1 MKESKKEAKRV
12 AQQQKHIDRHM
23 KQIEFLDKQLEK
35 YPEGPVYKS
44 NMKRKQKHLEKINLH
59 KQIIADPEVARR
71 IHQERVDNSV
81 FTKTGNALT
90 QGGESMKK
98 TGKNM
103 SKVGMH
109 ATGAVWTPVL
119 YVGYQGIKKA
129 RKNKK
134 EKEFQED
141 VRFYKETRGTDSVI
155 AGLATECEEAYK
167 DGKIDKEQFKHFL
180 NDYIDNMY

>member
-1 MKESKKEAKRV
+1 MDKKEIKR
-12 AQQQKHIDRHM
+12 IERHEKIIQRIE
-23 KQIEFLDKQLEK
+23 KQIEFLDKQLAK

-44 NMKRKQKHLEKINLH
+44 NMKRKQKQLDKIQMQKNL
-59 KQIIADPEVARR
+59 IADPNLAQK
-71 IHQERVDNSV
+71 IFQERVDNNV
-81 FTKTGNALT
+81 FTKAGNNIDKA
-90 QGGESMKK
+90 GKSMKTFSDK
-98 TGKNM
+98 MT
-103 SKVGMH
+103 KVGMH
-109 ATGAVWTPVL
+109 TTGAVWTPVL
-119 YVGYQGIKKA
+119 YVGYQGIKKS

-167 DGKIDKEQFKHFL
+167 DGKIDKAQFKHFL